1 MRICLDFLNLLLG
14 NKMNWDDF
22 VGVLSQRQ
30 FDHNTDACIHRTNEL
45 ATKMIDSGLTPGK
58 DFTIKL
64 GTYRLMPHVW
74 VERDGS
80 IMDPTITA
88 TAKEFYKPERDL
100 SLYELRRKIAQR
112 AK

>member
-1 MRICLDFLNLLLG
+1 
-14 NKMNWDDF
+14 MNWDDF

-58 DFTIKL
+58 DFAIKL

-74 VERDGS
+74 VERDGN
-80 IMDPTITA
+80 IMDPSTTLNA
-88 TAKEFYKPERDL
+88 PNLYRADRDI

-112 AK
+112 TAGKT